1 MRAHHPFVIVG
12 HPHSIKWLKKTGFK
26 TFDKWW
32 DESYDDIENP
42 TERMQKVCEL
52 LLDLKKY
59 DQMQWEKIYADMQ
72 TVLEHNYN
80 KLIKT
85 DWYTKSY
92 QKVIGNIWNDAFT
105 K

>member
-1 MRAHHPFVIVG
+1 
-12 HPHSIKWLKKTGFK
+12 
-26 TFDKWW
+26 
-32 DESYDDIENP
+32 
-42 TERMQKVCEL
+42 MQKVCEL
-52 LLDLKKY
+52 LLALKKY
-59 DQMQWEKIYADMQ
+59 DQTQWEKIYADMQ